1 MSSENEDSRFDL
13 GARDAPF
20 AAGHSVLMPG
30 SDAPA
35 PALAIAGAAGIDPV
49 PRDWLAAIIAG
60 SDDAIIS
67 KDLEGNIRSWNRG
80 AARVFGYTSEEVVGR
95 PITILIPDERLGEEP
110 KILDE
115 IRHGRR
121 VEQFETQ
128 RRRKDGTLVDLS
140 LTISPIHNENGVI
153 VGASKIAR
161 DVTERRRAQETQRLL
176 FGEMQ
181 HRIKNLFALTAGIVT
196 LSGRSNA
203 STDEVVRTIHERL
216 AALARAHDLTI
227 SDWGSETISEQAA
240 DLRTLVRAILE
251 PYDGQ
256 GRITV
261 EGIAAT
267 IHGKAL
273 TNMALVLHE
282 LATNAAKYGCLS
294 GPEGHLDVG
303 IVEQDGEIRLTWT
316 ETCGAEI
323 SRPTA
328 EGFGSRL
335 EKSLSAAL
343 GATVDRDWRAN
354 GLVVVISVPK
364 KGLAG

>member
-1 MSSENEDSRFDL
+1 LSSENEDSKFDL
-13 GARDAPF
+13 GAQDATL
-20 AAGHSVLMPG
+20 AAGHSVLMSG

-35 PALAIAGAAGIDPV
+35 LATAGAAGIGPV
-49 PRDWLAAIIAG
+49 SRDWLAAIIAG

-80 AARVFGYTSEEVVGR
+80 ATRVFGYTSEEVIGR

-128 RRRKDGTLVDLS
+128 RRRKDGALVDLS
-140 LTISPIHNENGVI
+140 LTISPIHDESGVI

-216 AALARAHDLTI
+216 GALARAHDLTI
-227 SDWGSETISEQAA
+227 SDWASETVSEQAA

-256 GRITV
+256 GRIAV

-303 IVEQDGEIRLTWT
+303 IVEQGGEIRLIWT
-316 ETCGAEI
+316 ETCGREI

>member
-1 MSSENEDSRFDL
+1 MSSENDSKLHL
-13 GARDAPF
+13 GVRDTPLATGPS
-20 AAGHSVLMPG
+20 ALTSGHEAS
-30 SDAPA
+30 A
-35 PALAIAGAAGIDPV
+35 PALAVADAAEIDPD

-80 AARVFGYTSEEVVGR
+80 AARLFGYTSEEAVGR

-128 RRRKDGTLVDLS
+128 RRRKDGALIDLS
-140 LTISPIHNENGVI
+140 LTISPIHNERGVI

-161 DVTERRRAQETQRLL
+161 DVTERQRAQETQRLL

-216 AALARAHDLTI
+216 GALARAHDLTI
-227 SDWGSETISEQAA
+227 SDWASETIREQAA
-240 DLRTLVRAILE
+240 DLRNLVRAILE
-251 PYDGQ
+251 PYDGEGQ
-256 GRITV
+256 IAV

-267 IHGKAL
+267 VHGKAL

-282 LATNAAKYGCLS
+282 LATNAAKYGALS
-294 GPEGHLDVG
+294 GPEGRLDVG
-303 IVEQDGEIRLTWT
+303 IAEHEGEIKLTWA
-316 ETCGAEI
+316 ETCGREI
-323 SRPTA
+323 SRPAA

-335 EKSLSAAL
+335 ERSLCAAL

-354 GLVVVISVPK
+354 GLCIVITVPK
-364 KGLAG
+364 KGLEG

>member
-1 MSSENEDSRFDL
+1 MS
-13 GARDAPF
+13 
-20 AAGHSVLMPG
+20 G
-30 SDAPA
+30 SDASVPA
-35 PALAIAGAAGIDPV
+35 FPISASADINAD

-95 PITILIPDERLGEEP
+95 SITILIPDDRLGEEP
-110 KILDE
+110 RILDE
-115 IRHGRR
+115 IRQGRR
-121 VEQFETQ
+121 VEQVETQ
-128 RRRKDGTLVDLS
+128 RRRKDGTLIDLS
-140 LTISPIHNENGVI
+140 LTISPIHNESGVI

-161 DVTERRRAQETQRLL
+161 DITERRRAQETQRLL

-227 SDWGSETISEQAA
+227 SDWASETISEQAA

-251 PYDGQ
+251 PYDGEGQ
-256 GRITV
+256 IAV

-267 IHGKAL
+267 VHGKAL
-273 TNMALVLHE
+273 TNIALVLHE
-282 LATNAAKYGCLS
+282 LATNAAKYGALS
-294 GPEGHLDVG
+294 GPEGRLDVG
-303 IVEQDGEIRLTWT
+303 IVEHEGEIRVTWT
-316 ETCGAEI
+316 ETCGREI
-323 SRPTA
+323 SRPAA

-335 EKSLSAAL
+335 ERSLCAAL

-354 GLVVVISVPK
+354 GLCVVITVPK
-364 KGLAG
+364 KGLEG